1 MAKKKSAGPVV
12 GSRVKVLDG
21 VTLPEADQFAIGGW
35 TGEIVEVAGKG
46 PAAKYVIQWD
56 AATMAKISP
65 ELRQHCDANGWLAEM
80 ACLPADQVEVQA
92 AGGE

>member
-1 MAKKKSAGPVV
+1 MGKKKAAGPGV

-21 VTLPEADQFAIGGW
+21 VTLPEAEQFAIGGW

-46 PAAKYVIQWD
+46 AAAKYVIQWD
-56 AATMAKISP
+56 DATTAKISP

-80 ACLPADQVEVQA
+80 ACLSADQVEVHGG
-92 AGGE
+92 GGE